1 MEQPFQKWYYYLS
14 IRNAMLKPSKGKEHT
29 IMTREEI
36 KVYLEYA
43 KVLLAINKIKDAK
56 VDEAL
61 DKAID
66 TFDDE
71 KERHYLD

>member
-1 MEQPFQKWYYYLS
+1 
-14 IRNAMLKPSKGKEHT
+14 
-29 IMTREEI
+29 MTNEEI
-36 KVYLEYA
+36 KVYLQYT
-43 KVLLAINKIKDAK
+43 KVLLAINKIKDPK
-56 VDEAL
+56 IDEAL